1 MHLSMSS
8 ILSSSILATSQSAI
22 FAGMSTGELL
32 AMLAPV
38 VLLQLGLAVYC
49 LMQIWRKGV
58 ANLNPWIWSTIVLLL
73 NFVGPIAFLLVG
85 KKRWEEDDHA

>member
-8 ILSSSILATSQSAI
+8 IFTSSILATSQSAV

-38 VLLQLGLAVYC
+38 VLLQLGLALYC
-49 LMQIWRKGV
+49 LVQIWRKGV
-58 ANLNPWIWSTIVLLL
+58 ANLNPWLWSAIVLLL
-73 NFVGPIAFLLVG
+73 NFVGPIAYLMVG
-85 KKRWEEDDHA
+85 RKRWEEDDHA